1 MDKTLYVR
9 RKKLGTIKDIVDIST
24 QLANSVND
32 RKITSE
38 LNAIQSLTLQLQSE
52 QLSLGE
58 TNLDLKENLFS
69 LKNEL
74 TKVKEE
80 RANLARKCS
89 DLEKEVSSLRTQV
102 DKKTIPHDFVER
114 LGVLFKRDSTGSYLP
129 VAHCPECRRPLV
141 SIDPSVIPYMCNK
154 PGCGYSITIHENLQS
169 VAKQLNDENS

>member
-1 MDKTLYVR
+1 M
-9 RKKLGTIKDIVDIST
+9 GTIKDIVDLST
-24 QLANSVND
+24 QLANSVKD

-52 QLSLGE
+52 QLVLGE
-58 TNLDLKENLFS
+58 TNLELKESLFL

-74 TKVKEE
+74 TEVKEE
-80 RANLARKCS
+80 RTNLAKKCS
-89 DLEKEVSSLRTQV
+89 GLEKEVRDLREQL
-102 DKKTIPHDFVER
+102 DKKTLSPDFVER

-129 VAHCPECRRPLV
+129 TAHCPDCRRPLV

-169 VAKQLNDENS
+169 VAKQLTEENS